1 MKKVIIV
8 CAVLIFISA
17 IILANQI
24 SQKNTPKNDVTQ
36 FTIANCLFDMY
47 NSKGAP
53 YFIEGINI
61 GPVSDE
67 DDAVNKAII
76 LWKEQYNSEY
86 EPSSIKASYV
96 PEAMCWIV
104 YDRRLEPY
112 SSEDQVELVL
122 GRFPIAIIKS
132 NGEVMGSWLK

>member
-47 NSKGAP
+47 NSKGEP

-61 GPVSDE
+61 GPVSDK

-104 YDRRLEPY
+104 YDRHLEPY
-112 SSEDQVELVL
+112 SSEDQVEFIL
-122 GRFPIAIIKS
+122 GRFPIAIIQS
-132 NGEVMGSWLK
+132 NGEVIGSWLK